1 MKIPTYENQIA
12 PNAPTPQ
19 DNRLM
24 APPASAFPSSV
35 HEAGAR
41 LGEVVTGIGSKLADH
56 AIQFQKEQNAAQLF
70 KLDTEFGNK
79 IGDRLGNSKDGLL
92 STRSLAKATGVSND
106 FAVFRGDTLKE
117 IDALDVPDAVKRP
130 LRERATTRLN
140 TAMSAVVT
148 HEREQR
154 DANLK
159 TEFNANINLTTRTM
173 SYAKR
178 PEDFNEQWNLGLA
191 TVIGEVR
198 RLGYGEGS
206 PQEKAMVMALGEDSL
221 KAVAGGA
228 MQSNPAQALKMIAPL
243 EKIVGKGAYEKV
255 KAEAQNNLFVGTV
268 LSSKMAGMGKDEIYA
283 KYVAGEKDTNR
294 QAEMATV
301 VNKAFAVT
309 QPFIYRNLF
318 RGVKAGTVKDTDLDA
333 ALNAGQITQSDW
345 EGLWK
350 ATMDGREGKG
360 LTPEMKIAL
369 KNVELMVNDKY
380 PSKQKRDEAMFVF
393 EQKALAYP
401 NPDVFEAEAL
411 KSLDK
416 KVVSPSIFH
425 DSEEHG
431 WEDELEAM
439 RAESAERAAEINR
452 AIAVLARTGKDMS
465 PENVDLLINYWRTN
479 PNDKRFQ

>member
-12 PNAPTPQ
+12 PNAPTPK

-41 LGEVVTGIGSKLADH
+41 LGEVVTDIGSKLADH
-56 AIQFQKEQNAAQLF
+56 AIQFQKEQNEKTLF
-70 KLDTEFGNK
+70 KLDTDYGAK
-79 IGDRLGNSKDGLL
+79 IDAKLFDPKEGLIATRKLG
-92 STRSLAKATGVSND
+92 KAAGVTAD
-106 FAVFRGDTLKE
+106 FNQFQKDTLAE
-117 IDALDVPDAVKRP
+117 IEALDAPDAVKSA
-130 LRERATTRLN
+130 LGQRAMTRLEN
-140 TAMSAVVT
+140 AKSAAVKY
-148 HEREQR
+148 EAQQLDE
-154 DANLK
+154 DYK
-159 TEFNANINLTTRTM
+159 GKFNANIASQTRAM
-173 SYAKR
+173 SYAPSAKSFLDGR
-178 PEDFNEQWNLGLA
+178 TMLHATIEAEANRLQVGDEVKARMFAAADEDALKSYLGANL
-191 TVIGEVR
+191 E
-198 RLGYGEGS
+198 
-206 PQEKAMVMALGEDSL
+206 
-221 KAVAGGA
+221 
-228 MQSNPAQALKMIAPL
+228 SNPKAALSALAPFKGSVSADAYAKL
-243 EKIVGKGAYEKV
+243 EGMAK
-255 KAEAQNNLFVGTV
+255 NNIFVGTV

-283 KYVAGEKDTNR
+283 KYVAGEKDANR

-309 QPFIYRNLF
+309 QPFIYRNLY
-318 RGVKAGTVKDTDLDA
+318 RGVKNGTVKDTDLDA

-350 ATMDGREGKG
+350 ATNDGRAGNG
-360 LTPEMKIAL
+360 LTAEMKIAL

-401 NPDVFEAEAL
+401 NPDVFAAEAK
-411 KSLDK
+411 KSLDGV
-416 KVVSPSIFH
+416 VVSTSIFH

-439 RAESAERAAEINR
+439 RAESAERAAEINK